1 VASPDVEL
9 TAVCTS
15 RPESAEASARQY
27 GAKLAFHDYRDML
40 ACPDIDAVA
49 IVLRVPSH
57 YEPTRD
63 AIQAGKHVF
72 TEWPLGKDTAEAV
85 ELAALA
91 KQQGVQAIVGLQARA
106 AAGVA
111 IQCRAALCVI
121 RQSDPHG

>member
-1 VASPDVEL
+1 
-9 TAVCTS
+9 
-15 RPESAEASARQY
+15 
-27 GAKLAFHDYRDML
+27 
-40 ACPDIDAVA
+40 
-49 IVLRVPSH
+49 
-57 YEPTRD
+57 
-63 AIQAGKHVF
+63 AGKHVF